1 LKKQAEQLRRQ
12 CLVLV
17 VFLCNSFFLFSQPG
31 KTIPVSFHP
40 VFNGLPLDLER
51 MYYLKSGDSIRFET
65 LKFYISQIELING
78 DKTIWKEKNGYH
90 LAVASDE
97 KTMQVLL
104 HPDADV
110 LFNKIK
116 FGLGIDSITN
126 SSGAMR
132 GDLDPTK
139 GMYWTWQSGYINFK
153 IEGSSNLCK
162 SRNNEFQFHAGG
174 YQFPFNCFRTIVLN
188 GAFEKG
194 VNIYIDLS
202 EFMNDIDLAV
212 EDHVMSPGEKAVEL
226 SKKLSGCF
234 HVDVK

>member
-17 VFLCNSFFLFSQPG
+17 VFFCNSFFLFSQTG
-31 KTIPVSFHP
+31 KTIQVAFHP
-40 VFNGLPLDLER
+40 VFNGLPVDLEHTN
-51 MYYLKSGDSIRFET
+51 YLKSGDSVRFET
-65 LKFYISQIELING
+65 LKFYISQIELVNG
-78 DKTIWKEKNGYH
+78 DKTIWKEKNSYH
-90 LAVASDE
+90 LADASDG

-126 SSGAMR
+126 SSGAMG

-153 IEGSSNLCK
+153 IEGTSNRCK
-162 SRNNEFQFHAGG
+162 SRNNEFQFHGGG

-194 VNIYIDLS
+194 ATVYIDLS

-212 EDHVMSPGEKAVEL
+212 EDHVMSPGDKAVEL

-234 HVDVK
+234 HADVK